1 MSCCLLFNVGN
12 QVQFHASRSLV
23 EFSASVTHPT
33 FNHFVSPSIQHLLS
47 PLSSDAFSFYHSS
60 CHNHDVTASL
70 SSSYSRKRLV
80 IPSTKKSIRR
90 WAFAKLGLPRRPSS
104 TPELSRSRRFRHL
117 FFFSKTKQKKKKK
130 NYPNGRIF
138 ESEADVKA
146 CTRAWRLLYSSHKV
160 FSPTA
165 NADYYMIGDSI

>member
-47 PLSSDAFSFYHSS
+47 PFSSDAFSFDHSS

-80 IPSTKKSIRR
+80 IPSTKKALGDGLLQS
-90 WAFAKLGLPRRPSS
+90 WACLGGHPLLLNCPDLAASDIS
-104 TPELSRSRRFRHL
+104 
-117 FFFSKTKQKKKKK
+117 FFSKTKQKKTKKQKK
-130 NYPNGRIF
+130 NKKTILMVA
-138 ESEADVKA
+138 SLKVK
-146 CTRAWRLLYSSHKV
+146 
-160 FSPTA
+160 P
-165 NADYYMIGDSI
+165 M